1 MKEDYEIHPLTSTQS
16 EFAARHHDLVFRYL
30 RTRHLPEEE
39 FYSEVILGYLAAVQR
54 YDELPQLHNGDF
66 SLLAF
71 TLMDSAASAYL
82 EDRNR
87 LWTKEISLQEPSL
100 REMSLAA

>member
-39 FYSEVILGYLAAVQR
+39 FYSEVIWATWPLSRGMTSCPNSTKAIFR
-54 YDELPQLHNGDF
+54 S
-66 SLLAF
+66 SL
-71 TLMDSAASAYL
+71 S
-82 EDRNR
+82 
-87 LWTKEISLQEPSL
+87 P
-100 REMSLAA
+100 